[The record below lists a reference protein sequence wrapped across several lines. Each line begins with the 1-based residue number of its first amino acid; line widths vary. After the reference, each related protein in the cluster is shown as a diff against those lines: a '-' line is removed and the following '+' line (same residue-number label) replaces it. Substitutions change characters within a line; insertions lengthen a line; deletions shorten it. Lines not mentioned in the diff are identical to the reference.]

1 MKLKLCVIALAA
13 AGAVTSIP
21 AVAAST
27 THTLSVSAT
36 VSGNCKFNTAGP
48 TTLTIATGAGVID
61 PSAAGPATGS
71 VGIAFR
77 CTTGTSS
84 SIAADD
90 GVNSTGP
97 GARRVFNGAA
107 AYMPYAL
114 TLTNAVQV
122 GSGFGAGQDKTVTVD
137 ASITAANY
145 QNATAG
151 AYSDTVTLT
160 ITP

>member
-1 MKLKLCVIALAA
+1 MKLKLIALALSGALVSGA
-13 AGAVTSIP
+13 ALAG
-21 AVAAST
+21 ST

-36 VSGNCKFNTAGP
+36 VTGSCKFNSAGP

-71 VGIAFR
+71 AGIAFR
-77 CTTGTSS
+77 CTTGTTS

-90 GVNSTGP
+90 GLNSTGP
-97 GARRVFNGAA
+97 GARRVASGGNF
-107 AYMPYAL
+107 MPYAL
-114 TLTNAVQV
+114 TLTNAAQV
-122 GSGFGAGQDKTVTVD
+122 GSGFGAGQDKTLTVD

-145 QNATAG
+145 QNAAAG

>member
-1 MKLKLCVIALAA
+1 MKLKISALALVA
-13 AGAVTSIP
+13 AGVFTSVP
-21 AVAAST
+21 ALAAST

-71 VGIAFR
+71 VGVAFR

-84 SIAADD
+84 SITADD
-90 GVNSTGP
+90 GTNASGP

-107 AYMPYAL
+107 AYMPYSL
-114 TLTNAVQV
+114 SLTNAVQV
-122 GSGFGAGQDKTVTVD
+122 GTGFGAGQDKTVTVD

-145 QNATAG
+145 QNAVAG

>member
-1 MKLKLCVIALAA
+1 MKTKLSAVTLALA
-13 AGAVTSIP
+13 GALTCIP
-21 AVAAST
+21 ALAAST

-36 VSGNCKFNTAGP
+36 VTGNCRFNTAGP
-48 TTLTIATGAGVID
+48 TALTIATGAGVID

-84 SIAADD
+84 AITAND
-90 GVNSTGP
+90 GLNSTGP
-97 GARRVFNGAA
+97 GARRVSSGAGF
-107 AYMPYAL
+107 MPYTL
-114 TLTNAVQV
+114 TLSNAVQV
-122 GSGFGAGQDKTVTVD
+122 GTGHGAGQDKTVTVD

-145 QNATAG
+145 QNAAAG
-151 AYSDTVTLT
+151 AYTDTVTLT

>member
-1 MKLKLCVIALAA
+1 MKTKLSALALA
-13 AGAVTSIP
+13 LAGALTCIP
-21 AVAAST
+21 AMAAST

-36 VSGNCKFNTAGP
+36 VSGNCRFNTAGP
-48 TTLTIATGAGVID
+48 TALTIATGAGVID

-84 SIAADD
+84 AITADD
-90 GVNSTGP
+90 GLNASGP
-97 GARRVFNGAA
+97 GARRVSSGSGF
-107 AYMPYAL
+107 MPYTL
-114 TLTNAVQV
+114 SLTNAAQV
-122 GSGFGAGQDKTVTVD
+122 GTGFGAGQDKTVTVD

-145 QNATAG
+145 QNAAAG
-151 AYSDTVTLT
+151 AYTDTVTLT

>member
-1 MKLKLCVIALAA
+1 MKTKLSALTLALA
-13 AGAVTSIP
+13 GALTCIP
-21 AVAAST
+21 AMAGST

-36 VSGNCKFNTAGP
+36 VSGNCRFNTAGP
-48 TTLTIATGAGVID
+48 TALTIATGAGVID

-71 VGIAFR
+71 VGVAFR

-84 SIAADD
+84 AITADD
-90 GVNSTGP
+90 GLNASGP
-97 GARRVFNGAA
+97 GARRVKSGAVF
-107 AYMPYAL
+107 MPYAL

-122 GSGFGAGQDKTVTVD
+122 GTGFGAGQDKTLTVD

-151 AYSDTVTLT
+151 AYTDTVTLT